1 MQDQFIHL
9 IRQTVEETLSEESLR
24 DLLQDL
30 KRDLLIELHRRKLI
44 IEGSRQGKQVLRE
57 AIDAWERNN
66 PELMLAAIWQAM
78 ARFEAIERQAIVM
91 RNPDI
96 ENDTE
101 PEE

>member
-1 MQDQFIHL
+1 MQDHLIHF

-57 AIDAWERNN
+57 AIDAWKHNN
-66 PELMLAAIWQAM
+66 PELMQAAI
-78 ARFEAIERQAIVM
+78 
-91 RNPDI
+91 
-96 ENDTE
+96 
-101 PEE
+101 